1 MECNDA
7 KCPIHGSVK
16 THGYSVEGIIVSDK
30 LGRTVIVEHTY
41 TTFLKKYQRSLRKN
55 SRIPAHNPPCMGAR
69 LGDKVQISGTRRLS
83 KTKAYVVTKV
93 LNREGEKEKK
103 A

>member
-16 THGYSVEGIIVSDK
+16 TRGYSIEGMVVSDK
-30 LGRTVIVEHTY
+30 LGSTVIVEHAY

-69 LGDKVQISGTRRLS
+69 LGDKVMISGTRRLS
-83 KTKAYVVTKV
+83 KTKSYVVTKV
-93 LNREGEKEKK
+93 LKGSKSM
-103 A
+103 

>member
-16 THGYSVEGIIVSDK
+16 THGYSIEGIVVSDK
-30 LGRTVIVEHTY
+30 LGRTVIVEHAY

-55 SRIPAHNPPCMGAR
+55 SRIPAHNPACINAR

-93 LNREGEKEKK
+93 ISKENEEKEK